1 MVDDAAVRRLAL
13 ALPEVEDRSEGG
25 RIAFEVRGGKG
36 IAWTY
41 LVRAAP
47 KKPRVPQPD
56 VLAVRCALE
65 RKEMLIA
72 AAPDRF
78 FDDDHYRGYPALLVR
93 FALVDEDELAHLLYE
108 AWRMQAPPKVV
119 AKWDAGSKGV

>member
-1 MVDDAAVRRLAL
+1 MAVDIATLRRLAL
-13 ALPEVEDRSEGG
+13 ALPQVDDRSGEDRL
-25 RIAFEVRGGKG
+25 AFEVAGKG

-47 KKPRVPQPD
+47 KKPRLPQID
-56 VLAVRCALE
+56 VLAVRCEMA

-78 FDDDHYRGYPALLVR
+78 FDDDHYRGFPAVLVR
-93 FALVDEDELAHLLYE
+93 LDTIEEDELAGLLSE
-108 AWRMQAPPKVV
+108 AWRIQAPKKVQ
-119 AKWDAGSKGV
+119 GELS

>member
-1 MVDDAAVRRLAL
+1 MVDAATVRRLAL

-25 RIAFEVRGGKG
+25 RAAFEVRGGKG

-47 KKPRVPQPD
+47 KSPRVPQPD
-56 VLAVRCALE
+56 VLAVRCAIE
-65 RKEMLIA
+65 RKEMLIE

-78 FDDDHYRGYPALLVR
+78 FDDDHYRGFPAVLVRLALVEEGELARLIEAAWRLSAPKALLGR
-93 FALVDEDELAHLLYE
+93 LA
-108 AWRMQAPPKVV
+108 A
-119 AKWDAGSKGV
+119 D

>member
-13 ALPEVEDRSEGG
+13 ALPEVEDRSEGD
-25 RIAFEVRGGKG
+25 RVAFEVRGGKG

-65 RKEMLIA
+65 RKEMLVA

-78 FDDDHYRGYPALLVR
+78 FDDDHYRGFPAVLVRLPQVDEVELAALLR
-93 FALVDEDELAHLLYE
+93 A
-108 AWRMQAPPKVV
+108 AWRLSAPR
-119 AKWDAGSKGV
+119 ALLGRLADD